1 MQSLSRKSPNR
12 TLGQV
17 LFVVYVVFI
26 VVVVVGADGG
36 VYQKGNGLNKYL
48 FRKAFRHFMK
58 LALPKL
64 VSNISLIGKISQI
77 KEKFK
82 FKKYFQ
88 YILYI
93 IPEIE

>member
-64 VSNISLIGKISQI
+64 VSNISLKGSFTIFLFLVRSH
-77 KEKFK
+77 
-82 FKKYFQ
+82 
-88 YILYI
+88 ILNSNEVWY
-93 IPEIE
+93 

>member
-1 MQSLSRKSPNR
+1 M
-12 TLGQV
+12 
-17 LFVVYVVFI
+17 FVVYVVVI
-26 VVVVVGADGG
+26 VVVVGDDGG

-77 KEKFK
+77 
-82 FKKYFQ
+82 
-88 YILYI
+88 
-93 IPEIE
+93 

>member
-17 LFVVYVVFI
+17 LFVVYVVFNA
-26 VVVVVGADGG
+26 VVVGADGG

-64 VSNISLIGKISQI
+64 VSHIYLIGKISQI
-77 KEKFK
+77 KYKKNLNSKSTFK
-82 FKKYFQ
+82 YNT
-88 YILYI
+88 
-93 IPEIE
+93 

>member
-26 VVVVVGADGG
+26 VVVVGADGG

-64 VSNISLIGKISQI
+64 VSNISLKGSFTIFLFLVRSH
-77 KEKFK
+77 
-82 FKKYFQ
+82 
-88 YILYI
+88 ILNSNEVWY
-93 IPEIE
+93 